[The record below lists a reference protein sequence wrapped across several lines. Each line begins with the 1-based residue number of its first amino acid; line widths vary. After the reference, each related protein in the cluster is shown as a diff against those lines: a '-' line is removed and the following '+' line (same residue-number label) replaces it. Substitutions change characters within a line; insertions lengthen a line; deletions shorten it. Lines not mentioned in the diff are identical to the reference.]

1 MGEAP
6 LQGLGLLGQIRTDL
20 AVEARDRLARTGQDE
35 GIDVEEEER
44 GHVHVRRVHV
54 RDARAARRIG
64 KSPGTYTT
72 IEAAE
77 LRARN
82 PAIQEAVARITA
94 EELRRLLPLDDEATV
109 FVVGL
114 GNAQATPDAL
124 GPRVVRE
131 LLVTRGI
138 ESSYPAEVRQGM
150 RSVAAL
156 APGVLGT
163 TGIETGEVI
172 LGVAARIRP
181 DALIVID
188 ALAAGSLERL
198 ATTVQIADTGIE
210 PGSGIGN
217 AREPVTRERLG
228 VPVVAIGVP
237 MVVRAFAIALETLE
251 RTLQE
256 AAGDPLPRARR
267 GAAPRP
273 ATPPDWDEAR
283 KRQVVES
290 VVDPAAGDLMVT
302 PKEVDLLVDDLSKV
316 LAAALNVALHPRFQ
330 DVR

>member
-6 LQGLGLLGQIRTDL
+6 LEGLGLLGQIRTDL
-20 AVEARDRLARTGQDE
+20 AVEARDRLAREGRDE
-35 GIDVEEEER
+35 GIEVQEEER
-44 GHVHVRRVHV
+44 GHVHLRRVRV
-54 RDARAARRIG
+54 RDAAAARRIG

-94 EELRRLLPLDDEATV
+94 EELRSLLPLEEQATV

-138 ESSYPAEVRQGM
+138 ESSYPPEVRDGM

-163 TGIETGEVI
+163 TGIETSEVI
-172 LGVAARIRP
+172 LGVAERIRP
-181 DALIVID
+181 DALVVVD

-198 ATTVQIADTGIE
+198 ATTVQIADSGIE

-217 AREPVTRERLG
+217 AREPITRERLG
-228 VPVVAIGVP
+228 VPVVAVGVP
-237 MVVRAFAIALETLE
+237 MVVRAFSIALETLE

-256 AAGDPLPRARR
+256 AAADPLPRRASRAS
-267 GAAPRP
+267 AAPP
-273 ATPPDWDEAR
+273 AWDEAR

-302 PKEVDLLVDDLSKV
+302 PKEVDLLVDDLAKV
-316 LAAALNVALHPRFQ
+316 LAAALNVALHPRFR
-330 DVR
+330 DVREFL